1 MSRDIKQSD
10 PIHVIGYN
18 GQGTIKFPVKG
29 YEQRENVIVKAE
41 FKSNW
46 RNDSERYWDI
56 DIELPRWGRD
66 TDDEPCNIKTWKNV
80 QVVLDEAIAQAE
92 ILKQS
97 IPELEKNRKI
107 GEADRQRKRD
117 EEAAERQAKI
127 DADKP
132 VGKSLAKAICDQMV
146 KQARDTK
153 EDSQAITFQTR
164 GARRDK
170 KMRVIY
176 TWSGL
181 TLFNCDYSRVSRKDA
196 MAYLAEAWID
206 SVDTGDVADAIPNAK
221 MAGFMMGGSNK

>member
-1 MSRDIKQSD
+1 MSRDITQSD

-18 GQGTIKFPVKG
+18 GQGTVRFPIKGF
-29 YEQRENVIVKAE
+29 EDREYALVKAE
-41 FKSNW
+41 YKSNW
-46 RNDSERYWDI
+46 RDEVKYWDI

-66 TDDEPCNIKTWKNV
+66 KDAEPCNIQTWKNT
-80 QVVLDEAIAQAE
+80 QAVLAECIAQAD
-92 ILKQS
+92 ILKS
-97 IPELEKNRKI
+97 KIPELEHHRKI
-107 GEADRQRKRD
+107 GEADRKAKA
-117 EEAAERQAKI
+117 EKEAAEKQALI

-132 VGKSLAKAICDQMV
+132 GGQKLAKAICDQMG

-164 GARRDK
+164 GKRRSK

-181 TLFNCDYSRVSRKDA
+181 TLFNCDYNRISRKYAVD
-196 MAYLAEAWID
+196 MLSDAWID
-206 SVDTGDVADAIPNAK
+206 SVDTGDVADSIPNAK